1 MPIQFVGSS
10 ILPGM
15 KLMKGTIPFFT
26 RISLLGFN
34 SRYNFNKVARYKQ
47 LTLEEAKEK
56 MKNKRKTADDCER
69 WMMKAANNSAA
80 AFGEV
85 EKIDEK

>member
-1 MPIQFVGSS
+1 MLRIDG
-10 ILPGM
+10 LCKKMGYKDA
-15 KLMKGTIPFFT
+15 KLLMLCG
-26 RISLLGFN
+26 
-34 SRYNFNKVARYKQ
+34 YNFNKVARYKQ